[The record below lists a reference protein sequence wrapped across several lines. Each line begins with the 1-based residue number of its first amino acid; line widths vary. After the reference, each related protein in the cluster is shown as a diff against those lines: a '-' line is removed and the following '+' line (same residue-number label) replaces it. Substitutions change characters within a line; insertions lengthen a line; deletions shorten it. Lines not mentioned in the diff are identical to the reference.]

1 MTTFSHEHFP
11 VIPLSCVQRFS
22 SWVSQVP
29 LRNPNPE
36 KDMKFLTC
44 GIVIACLAPLSYKCC
59 ASRKHAL
66 DCLLQQP
73 LWHLVFRRYSA
84 TIYWMNDWMKKND
97 RICHLLNTYHGAGY
111 ARYFIN
117 ILNSHNSTSRYF
129 FSHLTGEDTASVNFR
144 PVSSTWGTV
153 WQEFHPLW
161 QSGPFP
167 HNFLSWV

>member
-59 ASRKHAL
+59 TSRKHAL
-66 DCLLQQP
+66 DCLFQQP

-117 ILNSHNSTSRYF
+117 ILNSHNSISRYF
-129 FSHLTGEDTASVNFR
+129 FFSSYRRRHSFSEFQACVQHMGDCLTGIPSFVTIRAL
-144 PVSSTWGTV
+144 PA
-153 WQEFHPLW
+153 
-161 QSGPFP
+161 
-167 HNFLSWV
+167 